1 MGGAPNEGGPGLVAE
16 ADDDGGG
23 GEDIHW
29 VLHRVFTEAPG
40 VPAPHKPQPLA
51 TTGCFTEAGLRHHGS
66 LHHTSTQSTAFRHHQ
81 GASQRRDSGT
91 TGPCTTHA
99 LTNHSL

>member
-23 GEDIHW
+23 GEDIHR

-40 VPAPHKPQPLA
+40 VPAPHTL
-51 TTGCFTEAGLRHHGS
+51 TTHSLQSRQGASQMWGSSTTGS
-66 LHHTSTQSTAFRHHQ
+66 LHHTHT
-81 GASQRRDSGT
+81 
-91 TGPCTTHA
+91 
-99 LTNHSL
+99 